1 MKVAKNDVVTVRV
14 KVASTDESLVG
25 GYIMDKDV
33 ALGAYALFDAD
44 CIVSNEGPLPPPEPM
59 GVGAVV
65 KDIEGETW
73 VRIIEGPAQSPE
85 VWVNRTEEF
94 VPWAALLEEVGPLEV
109 LSAGLTTTPKD

>member
-14 KVASTDESLVG
+14 KVASTNKSLVG
-25 GYIMDKDV
+25 GYIMYKDV
-33 ALGAYALFDAD
+33 TPGAYALFDAD

-65 KDIEGETW
+65 KDTEGETW

-85 VWVNRTEEF
+85 VWVNRAEEF
-94 VPWAALLEEVGPLEV
+94 VPWADLLVEGPIEV